1 MLLCIEVCEIFIF
14 IESGRALILH
24 VLDGVY
30 TDLVA
35 MDSNVKFSAIQ
46 LPNVNRTHV
55 EGSL

>member
-1 MLLCIEVCEIFIF
+1 MLLCIEVLIF

-30 TDLVA
+30 TDLVT
-35 MDSNVKFSAIQ
+35 MDSNVEFSAIQ
-46 LPNVNRTHV
+46 LSNVNRTNV